1 MPIHTFIPNNT
12 YLTPTMH
19 LLYTIPTIL
28 LSTVL
33 KIDIRYNLADE
44 TTLMDIM
51 VRLFETSSD
60 LHKLFDSWQSNEL
73 YDKQNSHLLDNDEQ
87 DQCYDLA
94 IDEIMN

>member
-1 MPIHTFIPNNT
+1 
-12 YLTPTMH
+12 MH

-73 YDKQNSHLLDNDEQ
+73 YDKQASHLLDNDEQ